1 LTATAGEQPIPA
13 LDGWRG
19 LAALVV
25 LVSHVSNGSGLWHGL
40 LGQGAG
46 QTGVMLFFVL
56 SGYLMTRLHAGTAF
70 TAAHIRHYAIR
81 RLARVYPLFA
91 VVAAALVVRDWLG
104 GTAGFTH
111 GCALPVLRQWSLIDP
126 GISVLWT
133 VRVEIIFY
141 VAFLAIWF
149 AAARA
154 GRWVTIALLTAA
166 VAVLSLSSLRYTG
179 MVGAT
184 FRYFLFGVIS
194 ALAQERTATSRA
206 WVARATAAATLLA
219 LAALPLTY
227 PLVARAVLGSTV
239 DPWHNDWAAAEVV
252 LLFNLV
258 LRDRGPVGGFL
269 STRPA
274 RWLGRI
280 SYSLYALQP
289 LVLDAV
295 FARLAG
301 ANPLLAASTA
311 IPLMLG
317 AAQAS
322 HHLVERPA
330 QRAILRT
337 KSNR

>member
-1 LTATAGEQPIPA
+1 
-13 LDGWRG
+13 

-56 SGYLMTRLHAGTAF
+56 SGYLMARLHAGTAF
-70 TAAHIRHYAIR
+70 TAAHVQHYAIR
-81 RLARVYPLFA
+81 RVARVYPLFA
-91 VVAAALVVRDWLG
+91 LVAAALVVRDWLG
-104 GTAGFTH
+104 GTSGFID
-111 GCALPVLRQWSLIDP
+111 GCVLPAIRQWLLIDP

-141 VAFLAIWF
+141 AVFIAIWF
-149 AAARA
+149 AASRT
-154 GRWVTIALLTAA
+154 GRWPAIALLAAA
-166 VAVLSLSSLRYTG
+166 VAVLSMSSLRYTG

-194 ALAQERTATSRA
+194 ALAQERTEVSRPG
-206 WVARATAAATLLA
+206 VAAAIAAAALLA

-227 PLVARAVLGSTV
+227 PLVARAVLGARV

-252 LLFNLV
+252 VLFNLV
-258 LRDRGPVGGFL
+258 LRDRGPVAALL
-269 STRPA
+269 SASPA
-274 RWLGRI
+274 RWLGRV
-280 SYSLYALQP
+280 SYSLYAWQP
-289 LVLDAV
+289 LVVDAV

-301 ANPLLAASTA
+301 ADPILAASTA

-330 QRAILRT
+330 QSAIIGT
-337 KSNR
+337 KPN